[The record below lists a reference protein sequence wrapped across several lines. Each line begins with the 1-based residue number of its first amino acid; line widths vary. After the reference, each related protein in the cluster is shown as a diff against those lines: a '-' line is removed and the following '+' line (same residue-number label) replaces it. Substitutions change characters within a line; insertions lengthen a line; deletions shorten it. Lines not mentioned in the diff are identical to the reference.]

1 MRLLKL
7 TLVVLMLLTV
17 ALPFAAAQDG
27 EGLTIGFSQIGSE
40 SAWRTAF
47 TEAVQAEAEAR
58 GINLLFSDA
67 QQSQENQIAA
77 MRGVAGSG

>member
-1 MRLLKL
+1 MRFAKLSLLVL
-7 TLVVLMLLTV
+7 ILLAVLVPV
-17 ALPFAAAQDG
+17 ANAQEGG

-77 MRGVAGSG
+77 IRA